1 LLRIF
6 TSNAP
11 VNTAIL
17 ARHTPCNLF
26 NRENNSLLINR
37 LKKENAMHDIDRT
50 LAEFEPEM
58 GAYETGQEEYEFQDE
73 YEFEGSDTEAVF
85 DEMEEMELAA
95 ELLGVTDEAELDQ
108 FLGKLFKKVGGAVG
122 KFVKSPV
129 GRTLGKVLK
138 GVAKKAL
145 PVVGGALGSFVPGVG
160 TAIGTTLG
168 KAASN
173 LFEVE
178 LEGLSPEDQEFE
190 VARRFVQ
197 LAGAAAKNAALA
209 PPTANPQAAA
219 KMALTAAAKKHAP
232 GLLRGGAASSST
244 AAAGRGRSGR
254 WIRRGRKIVLLG
266 V

>member
-1 LLRIF
+1 
-6 TSNAP
+6 
-11 VNTAIL
+11 
-17 ARHTPCNLF
+17 
-26 NRENNSLLINR
+26 
-37 LKKENAMHDIDRT
+37 MHDIDRT
-50 LAEFEPEM
+50 LMEMESETDAFETD
-58 GAYETGQEEYEFQDE
+58 YEYDGLEY
-73 YEFEGSDTEAVF
+73 SDTEAVF
-85 DEMEEMELAA
+85 DEATEMELAA

-129 GRTLGKVLK
+129 GKTLGGILK

-145 PVVGGALGSFVPGVG
+145 PVVGGALGSVVPGVG

-168 KAASN
+168 TAASK

-190 VARRFVQ
+190 VAKRFVQ
-197 LAGAAAKNAALA
+197 LAEEATKNAALA
-209 PPTANPQAAA
+209 PPSVNPQAAA
-219 KMALTAAAKKHAP
+219 KAALVAAAKKHAP
-232 GLLRGGAASSST
+232 GLLRGGVTPMT
-244 AAAGRGRSGR
+244 AAAIPGVPGRSGR